1 MGETLLP
8 LVDGVYH
15 LMYFWPGF
23 DSPAIL
29 VHVGC
34 LGYRF
39 FSSSHLNFLPI
50 LIRSISFLDY
60 PEKIRILVKEI
71 TVIGLGEEVEKK
83 IQNKEHDETN
93 IKLVEEATNCIPLAN
108 EDGAD
113 FANAAFIFIPPVRQF
128 IAIAGNSDSDE
139 KGDWKY
145 YATF

>member
-83 IQNKEHDETN
+83 YKTRNTTKQIS
-93 IKLVEEATNCIPLAN
+93 
-108 EDGAD
+108 
-113 FANAAFIFIPPVRQF
+113 
-128 IAIAGNSDSDE
+128 NS
-139 KGDWKY
+139 
-145 YATF
+145 